1 MRIVVFSLSLSLA
14 VFLLIAA
21 AQPTQL
27 QVRDVWARDTIGSTA
42 NGAVFMTITSPTP
55 DRLVSASTPV
65 ANETDLMT
73 MAGGSSM
80 MEMTYLKGIDL
91 PANKPVSLNPMG
103 LHVWLANLKRPLK
116 AGETFPLTLT
126 FAKAGRR
133 MVAVPVIE
141 PGAASPGMH

>member
-1 MRIVVFSLSLSLA
+1 MRIVVFSLFLSLA
-14 VFLLIAA
+14 VFFLVA
-21 AQPTQL
+21 AQPARV
-27 QVRDVWARDTIGSTA
+27 QVKDVWARDTVGSTA

-80 MEMTYLKGIDL
+80 MEMTYLKGIDI

-116 AGETFPLTLT
+116 AGETFPLTLN

-133 MVAVPVIE
+133 AIAVPVIK
-141 PGAASPGMH
+141 PGAVAPGMN